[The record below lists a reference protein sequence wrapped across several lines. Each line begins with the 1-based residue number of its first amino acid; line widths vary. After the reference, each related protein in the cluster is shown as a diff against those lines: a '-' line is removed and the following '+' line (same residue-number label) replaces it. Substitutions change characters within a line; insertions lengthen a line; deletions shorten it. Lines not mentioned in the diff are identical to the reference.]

1 MKYKQ
6 IPVYPTRVPIEYK
19 RLSPKDFSP
28 DYLVANNTI
37 TELEPDESG
46 YIGDSLMGKINL
58 EEKNTVII
66 NTGVGT
72 GKSTACINIAKKYL
86 ERYDDNGKPKY
97 VVVFVAPF
105 ISLINQYHKKLVEAG
120 VEPRIIFNYLRL
132 TTGNIKIAANANVH
146 LITINTLIGNYGDD
160 SFFQSRVRRSYVDE
174 IITQCEKKGK
184 KVVFI
189 FDEIHD
195 SIQNFQQRFIFNL
208 WKWKY
213 VIHKSFVLSATF
225 TESSKVVI
233 KYLADLTDDKIQLL
247 DSKRVKQNAGLSN
260 LHLCFINSPN
270 YSADD
275 EELASLIKMELDKGK
290 KLHILSFSEKLANEI
305 AIPKKQKGAAPK
317 PSLIGKLLLTNT
329 PGINL
334 CTSKTKA
341 AFNDNKCN
349 VGTTFKTGI
358 SMEGGNISLFI
369 IAPPNSSYPD
379 KYFGIFSDGTTP
391 IIQAVARLR
400 NGENNDI
407 YVITPSPSRLIKNP
421 TNFYGADNYL
431 TRVSRIRSLRNVKIQ
446 NRIENYYS
454 TKEQFEILNKYMNT
468 TLTIARKG
476 IEYHNYQTIFI
487 KNRSKTKPRLDFP
500 TLDEFILTDGD
511 RFLASEFSIFG
522 ANPAAYIVWA
532 SYNNQFVNCTLKSI
546 YDEEQLILKEGEIV
560 DKLIEIFK
568 EKYEHPRNIDDVSEK
583 ELFDSFYK
591 YITETLNAKVR
602 LRDSTKPVP
611 SIKSPLIKKGVIS
624 VIQYFKRA
632 NTEFNNLLYPNR
644 TGKATDYFID
654 KKTYL
659 FSQIANATG
668 FLVQY
673 QNQLDGTEKMMTTNY
688 QKLKAGIEAIRNRVL
703 FSNDAGVKY
712 FPQKR
717 FIIANN
723 LFDRQFILKFLGL
736 IKSIRSLDFF
746 IKDDTFSFCQFI
758 DKYSNQELEENDRL
772 RNQAF
777 GKLIDEIRETF
788 FDTKRTNISARSRY
802 VNRTGFSIT
811 RLTSP
816 YRVTNEVN
824 LEEWSGYVN
833 LTYTSNC
840 PWNES
845 TVSEDFLIR
854 LNEAQKNQPPEAIL

>member
-6 IPVYPTRVPIEYK
+6 IPVHPTRIPIEFK

-28 DYLVANNTI
+28 DYIVVNNTI
-37 TELEPDESG
+37 GELEPDESG
-46 YIGDSLMGKINL
+46 YIGNSLMEKISL

-72 GKSTACINIAKKYL
+72 GKSTACINIAKSYL
-86 ERYDDNGKPKY
+86 EQYDNNGKPKY

-120 VEPRIIFNYLRL
+120 IEPRIIFNYLRL
-132 TTGNIKIAANANVH
+132 NTGNIKIAANAKVH

-160 SFFQSRVRRSYVDE
+160 SFFQSRDRRSYVDE

-213 VIHKSFVLSATF
+213 VVHKSFVLSATF

-247 DSKRVKQNAGLSN
+247 ESKRVKQKEGLSN
-260 LHLCFINSPN
+260 LHLCFLNNFS
-270 YSADD
+270 YSAED
-275 EELASLIKMELDKGK
+275 EEIASFIETELDKGK
-290 KLHILSFSEKLANEI
+290 KVHILTFSEKLANEI
-305 AIPKKQKGAAPK
+305 ATPKKQKGAATK
-317 PSLIGKLLLTNT
+317 HSLLGKLLLNNT

-341 AFNDNKCN
+341 SFNENKCN

-369 IAPPNSSYPD
+369 IAPPKSSYPD

-400 NGENNDI
+400 NGDNNDI
-407 YVITPSPSRLIKNP
+407 FIITPSPSLLIKNP
-421 TNFYGADNYL
+421 TNYSGVDNYL
-431 TRVSRIRSLRNVKIQ
+431 TRVSRIPSLRNVKIQ
-446 NRIENYYS
+446 NRREDYYS
-454 TKEQFEILNKYMNT
+454 TEEQFGILNKYMSA

-476 IEYHNYQTIFI
+476 IENHNHQTVFI

-500 TLDEFILTDGD
+500 TLDEFIITDGD
-511 RFLASEFSIFG
+511 RFLASEYSIYG

-546 YDEEQLILKEGEIV
+546 YEEEPLTLKEGEIV
-560 DKLIEIFK
+560 NKLIEIFK

-591 YITETLNAKVR
+591 FITETLNIKVR
-602 LRDSTKPVP
+602 LRDSAKPVP

-644 TGKATDYFID
+644 TGKAIDFFID
-654 KKTYL
+654 KRTYVY
-659 FSQIANATG
+659 SQIANATG

-673 QNQLDGTEKMMTTNY
+673 QNQLDGTEKVMTNNY
-688 QKLKAGIEAIRNRVL
+688 QKLKAGIEAIKNSVL
-703 FSNDAGVKY
+703 FSDGSGVKY

-723 LFDRQFILKFLGL
+723 IFDRQFILKFLGL
-736 IKSIRSLDFF
+736 LKSIRSHDFF
-746 IKDDTFSFCQFI
+746 IKDDTFSLCQFI
-758 DKYSNQELEENDRL
+758 DKYSNQELEKNDRL

-788 FDTKRTNISARSRY
+788 FDTERTNISARRGY
-802 VNRTGFSIT
+802 TNNTGISI
-811 RLTSP
+811 LGLSSP
-816 YRVTNEVN
+816 YRIRNDVN
-824 LEEWSGYVN
+824 FEKWSGYVN

-854 LNEAQKNQPPEAIL
+854 LNEAQKNHPPEAIL

>member
-19 RLSPKDFSP
+19 RFSPKDFSP
-28 DYLVANNTI
+28 DYIVANNTI

-46 YIGDSLMGKINL
+46 YIGDSLMGKINP

-86 ERYDDNGKPKY
+86 EQHDDNGKPKY

-160 SFFQSRVRRSYVDE
+160 SFFQSRIRRAYVDE

-213 VIHKSFVLSATF
+213 VIQKSFVLSATF

-247 DSKRVKQNAGLSN
+247 ESIRVKQNEGLSN
-260 LHLCFINSPN
+260 LHLCFLNNFS
-270 YSADD
+270 YSAED
-275 EELASLIKMELDKGK
+275 EELAAFIKMELDKGK
-290 KLHILSFSEKLANEI
+290 KVHIVTFSEKLANNI
-305 AIPKKQKGAAPK
+305 AIPKKEKGKAPK
-317 PSLIGKLLLTNT
+317 HSLIGKMLTNKT

-341 AFNDNKCN
+341 TFNENKCN

-358 SMEGGNISLFI
+358 SMEGDNISLFI
-369 IAPPNSSYPD
+369 IAPPNSTYPD
-379 KYFGIFSDGTTP
+379 RYFGIFSDGTTP

-400 NGENNDI
+400 KGNNNDI
-407 YVITPSPSRLIKNP
+407 FIITPSPSLLIKNP

-431 TRVSRIRSLRNVKIQ
+431 ARVSRIPSLRNLKI
-446 NRIENYYS
+446 NNKIEEYHS
-454 TKEQFEILNKYMNT
+454 PEEQFEKLDKYMIT

-476 IEYHNYQTIFI
+476 IEYHNYQTVFI

-511 RFLASEFSIFG
+511 RFLASEFSIYG

-532 SYNNQFVNCTLKSI
+532 SYNNQFANCTLKSI
-546 YDEEQLILKEGEIV
+546 YAEVPLTLNEGEIV
-560 DKLIEIFK
+560 ESLIELFK
-568 EKYEHPRNIDDVSEK
+568 EKYEHPRNIDEVSEK

-591 YITETLNAKVR
+591 YITETLNAQVK
-602 LRDSTKPVP
+602 LRDSVKPVP

-624 VIQYFKRA
+624 VVQYFKRA

-644 TGKATDYFID
+644 TGKAVDFFID
-654 KKTYL
+654 KRTYVY
-659 FSQIANATG
+659 SQIANATG

-673 QNQLDGTEKMMTTNY
+673 QNQLAGIEKLMTSNY
-688 QKLKAGIEAIRNRVL
+688 QKLKAGIEAIKNNAL
-703 FSNDAGVKY
+703 FSDDSGIRY

-717 FIIANN
+717 FIISNSI
-723 LFDRQFILKFLGL
+723 FDRQFILKFLGL
-736 IKSIRSLDFF
+736 IKSIRTHDFF

-758 DKYSNQELEENDRL
+758 DKYTNQELEQNERL
-772 RNQAF
+772 RNEAF
-777 GKLIDEIRETF
+777 GKLIDEIRDTF
-788 FDTKRTNISARSRY
+788 FDTERTNISARRRY
-802 VNRTGFSIT
+802 ANSTGISIVG
-811 RLTSP
+811 LISP
-816 YRVTNEVN
+816 YRVTSEVN
-824 LEEWSGYVN
+824 IEEWSGYVN

>member
-19 RLSPKDFSP
+19 RLLPKDFSP
-28 DYLVANNTI
+28 DYIVANNTI

-46 YIGDSLMGKINL
+46 YIGDSLIGKINP

-86 ERYDDNGKPKY
+86 EQYDENGKPKY

-160 SFFQSRVRRSYVDE
+160 SFFQSKVRRSYVDE
-174 IITQCEKKGK
+174 IVNWCEKKNK

-225 TESSKVVI
+225 TESSKIVI
-233 KYLADLTDDKIQLL
+233 KYLADLTDDKIQLFE
-247 DSKRVKQNAGLSN
+247 SKRVKQNEGLSN
-260 LHLCFINSPN
+260 LHLCFINSPI

-275 EELASLIKMELDKGK
+275 EELASLIKMELEKGK

-341 AFNDNKCN
+341 AFNENKCN

-454 TKEQFEILNKYMNT
+454 MEEQLEILNKYMST

-476 IEYHNYQTIFI
+476 IEYHNHQTIFI

-511 RFLASEFSIFG
+511 RFLASEYPIFG

-532 SYNNQFVNCTLKSI
+532 SYNNQFVNCTIKSI
-546 YDEEQLILKEGEIV
+546 FAEEPLILKEGEIV

-568 EKYEHPRNIDDVSEK
+568 EKYEHPRNIDVVSEK

-591 YITETLNAKVR
+591 YITETLNTQVK
-602 LRDSTKPVP
+602 LRDSVKPVP

-632 NTEFNNLLYPNR
+632 NTEFNKLLYPNR
-644 TGKATDYFID
+644 TGKAVDFFID
-654 KKTYL
+654 KRTYV

-673 QNQLDGTEKMMTTNY
+673 QNQLAGTEKLMTNNY
-688 QKLKAGIEAIRNRVL
+688 QKLKAGFEEIKKNAL
-703 FSNDAGVKY
+703 FSDGSGVRY

-717 FIIANN
+717 FLIANN
-723 LFDRQFILKFLGL
+723 IFDRHFMLKFLGL
-736 IKSIRSLDFF
+736 IKSIRNHDFF
-746 IKDDTFSFCQFI
+746 LKDDTFSFCQFI
-758 DKYSNQELEENDRL
+758 DKYTNQELEQNERL
-772 RNQAF
+772 RKQTF

-788 FDTKRTNISARSRY
+788 FDTERTNISARRNYTNSNMVSISRL
-802 VNRTGFSIT
+802 S
-811 RLTSP
+811 SP
-816 YRVTNEVN
+816 YRVKSEINFD
-824 LEEWSGYVN
+824 EWSGHVN